1 MSASITMVDMPV
13 KFICRMGKWWLYSVT
28 AVTHVAV
35 SVVTDATTYIEDS
48 KEREVLWQR
57 LSGRFLGQV

>member
-1 MSASITMVDMPV
+1 MAEI
-13 KFICRMGKWWLYSVT
+13 KWWLYSVT
-28 AVTHVAV
+28 AVTDVAV

-48 KEREVLWQR
+48 KERENLWQR